1 MTLSSRLL
9 SPRIVELSSS
19 WWSRSEEA
27 QLPHRPPPL
36 LVPRGRARPAR
47 ARHHPG
53 LDPAHVSGVCLC
65 RRRRGTWTGPP
76 RAPSPPRAAS
86 PLAAPLSPPLPPPT
100 NFAILARP
108 SLAFSPAIPFLLF
121 HPATNPYIDFT
132 AFLCR
137 PRPPPPPCPRARRGC
152 APARPW
158 RQRGKCGTPAS
169 VPAASL
175 LAGAPSPVL
184 PAAGIAVS
192 PPLPLQRPQPPLV
205 AAVVG
210 GR

>member
-1 MTLSSRLL
+1 MSCQVAGGRGLKKLNSRAGRRRTWCHATG
-9 SPRIVELSSS
+9 PV
-19 WWSRSEEA
+19 
-27 QLPHRPPPL
+27 PL
-36 LVPRGRARPAR
+36 VRAIIPALTQRMCRGCVCVVDDGARGRGPLVP
-47 ARHHPG
+47 
-53 LDPAHVSGVCLC
+53 
-65 RRRRGTWTGPP
+65 
-76 RAPSPPRAAS
+76 PSPPRAAS
-86 PLAAPLSPPLPPPT
+86 PLAAPLSPPVPPPT